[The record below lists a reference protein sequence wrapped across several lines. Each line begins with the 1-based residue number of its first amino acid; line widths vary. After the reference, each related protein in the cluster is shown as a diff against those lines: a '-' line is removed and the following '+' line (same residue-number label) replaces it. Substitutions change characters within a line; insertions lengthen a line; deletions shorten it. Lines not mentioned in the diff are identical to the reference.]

1 MICEAF
7 GLGPQYYCIM
17 RFAHPRFAKQVFL
30 LIQFLPNSKMYFYP
44 NFGLPL
50 RGPFDQSSWTREIS
64 VAMSQRVIP
73 FEERP
78 LMSPICDCSFYD
90 HAMGEL
96 VEL

>member
-1 MICEAF
+1 MVREAL

-17 RFAHPRFAKQVFL
+17 RSAHPGFTERVFL
-30 LIQFLPNSKMYFYP
+30 LIQFLPHRKMYFYP

-50 RGPFDQSSWTREIS
+50 KGPFDQYPRTREIS
-64 VAMSQRVIP
+64 VAMSQRIIP

-78 LMSPICDCSFYD
+78 LMCPACDCLFCD
-90 HAMGEL
+90 HVMGEL